1 MFDRNFSGS
10 ILQSFSSSE
19 GRWIIVV
26 ILLGDFLFILA
37 NVYGFNNHTQ
47 NSSFFHDLSSKI
59 FDLKSKYPSAAVIVG
74 GDLTKLPTYVW
85 IDFLQNQ
92 NHADVIPLLM
102 IFVTSFLYWM
112 PTGLCMLMLVHILGL
127 VQIS

>member
-1 MFDRNFSGS
+1 MYVTEKRDLFFQEQHSSFKDELFGAINGGGNILFCHGTNTPAGVLILFDRNFSGS

-47 NSSFFHDLSSKI
+47 NQQFFHDLFS
-59 FDLKSKYPSAAVIVG
+59 
-74 GDLTKLPTYVW
+74 
-85 IDFLQNQ
+85 
-92 NHADVIPLLM
+92 
-102 IFVTSFLYWM
+102 
-112 PTGLCMLMLVHILGL
+112 
-127 VQIS
+127 